1 MKSQLGQP
9 SGPSADEGINN
20 EEVPLKD
27 DVDYKKYFKMKS
39 IMMPLGAIKNA
50 LVRDGRDP
58 NIIDLN
64 PNKSLKSQMG
74 NVHKIKVTK
83 KERKKNVRRKKIFW
97 NPIDS
102 NKLQKDSLWNI
113 VQDHVRMSNID
124 YDQKEFEEL
133 FTESAEPSSRK
144 KKEIV
149 KKVAKKAVQAIDP
162 KRSMNGGIVLSRLK
176 TDHQKIAVYVDRM

>member
-1 MKSQLGQP
+1 
-9 SGPSADEGINN
+9 
-20 EEVPLKD
+20 
-27 DVDYKKYFKMKS
+27 
-39 IMMPLGAIKNA
+39 
-50 LVRDGRDP
+50 
-58 NIIDLN
+58 
-64 PNKSLKSQMG
+64 MG